1 MYIPEILTSTVP
13 YRFHLLYPTVFLFA
27 MKISS
32 GPNTVPEKISAFLTK
47 KSEKLAN
54 RTAPKNVQFSVL
66 EPLILVN
73 RKSYRVENWNV
84 VYFTWR
90 MLRNRKRYYFKYTV
104 VSSFFIFEI
113 RNLIYLVKCDLKNPS
128 NVLPKCNPTDC
139 HDYSL
144 ALRVS

>member
-1 MYIPEILTSTVP
+1 
-13 YRFHLLYPTVFLFA
+13 

-84 VYFTWR
+84 VYFT
-90 MLRNRKRYYFKYTV
+90 
-104 VSSFFIFEI
+104 
-113 RNLIYLVKCDLKNPS
+113 
-128 NVLPKCNPTDC
+128 
-139 HDYSL
+139 
-144 ALRVS
+144 